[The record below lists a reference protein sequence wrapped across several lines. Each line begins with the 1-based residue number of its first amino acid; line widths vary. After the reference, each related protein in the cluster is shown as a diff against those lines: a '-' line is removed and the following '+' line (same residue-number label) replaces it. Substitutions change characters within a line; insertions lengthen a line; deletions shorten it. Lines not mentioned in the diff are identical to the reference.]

1 MVLRERTS
9 SIRSVWKG
17 CSGNGN
23 RRGCSS
29 AKACATVRALS
40 SGQERWCATFTPHQ
54 RLAIAFRQRGED
66 AASPE
71 GISYVPNRSFH
82 AAFLISRPYLA
93 RTWREVIVRGQF
105 QQPRVE
111 MNLVSAALQ
120 HCTAQIVVKNDT
132 RRARPV
138 LKGAHVS
145 AQKVLCGLVEEE
157 LQIQCSRPGQG
168 DDEAGKLPFSA
179 ADHDRT
185 EVGPVRLCLLGG
197 KNLQPEEG
205 FMRLRAQTGHHA
217 P

>member
-71 GISYVPNRSFH
+71 GISYVPNRPFH
-82 AAFLISRPYLA
+82 ATFLISRPYLA

-111 MNLVSAALQ
+111 MNLVAAAFQ
-120 HCTAQIVVKNDT
+120 HRTAEIVVLLW
-132 RRARPV
+132 RLA
-138 LKGAHVS
+138 
-145 AQKVLCGLVEEE
+145 LCGGHARAPRRSGRKLRIREHNYYSDSSHF
-157 LQIQCSRPGQG
+157 SRSASLRHPP
-168 DDEAGKLPFSA
+168 AGRHSA
-179 ADHDRT
+179 ERS
-185 EVGPVRLCLLGG
+185 
-197 KNLQPEEG
+197 
-205 FMRLRAQTGHHA
+205 TG
-217 P
+217 